1 MPLAEV
7 LSEDVEVATAVDGG
21 TTEVVGAV
29 LAEIEGTGEIVEGT
43 VVGGAIAGVGETVVV
58 EETVVVVVEVA
69 AVGAAVAPA
78 LGWFARS
85 FFARC
90 CLRSSF

>member
-58 EETVVVVVEVA
+58 EETVVEVVEVA
-69 AVGAAVAPA
+69 AVVAAVAA